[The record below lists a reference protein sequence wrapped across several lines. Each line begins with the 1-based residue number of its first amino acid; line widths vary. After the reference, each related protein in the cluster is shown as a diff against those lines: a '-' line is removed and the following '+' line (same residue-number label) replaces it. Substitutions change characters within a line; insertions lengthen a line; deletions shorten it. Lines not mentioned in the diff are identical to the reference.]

1 MATKNPKTVK
11 AAPPLSKPVT
21 RNKLTR
27 TDVPGLYRNRTGQ
40 IVDEHGVVLDFKNI
54 KSKDDDRAIE
64 VIGKRAET
72 PADVL
77 KIAAMDP
84 RLPMH
89 VRLDAANKA
98 APYFSAKRVAVQGG
112 GEGAPPINLQA
123 AVEAMPSK
131 ELNAFVKALEAAG
144 EKLDKALGKMAP

>member
-1 MATKNPKTVK
+1 MATKNPKTIK
-11 AAPPLSKPVT
+11 AAPPVSRPAV
-21 RNKLTR
+21 RSKLTR
-27 TDVPGLYRNRTGQ
+27 TDVPGLYRNRAG
-40 IVDEHGVVLDFKNI
+40 IVVDEDGVALDFKNI
-54 KSKDDDRAIE
+54 KAKDDDRAIE

-112 GEGAPPINLQA
+112 GDGAPPINVQA

-131 ELNAFVKALEAAG
+131 ELDAFVKALEAAG
-144 EKLDKALGKMAP
+144 TKLDKALGKLV